1 MSVPIAYACR
11 PEQLPE
17 SVGRD
22 VSDADLVTSGR
33 CRVASCLLLV
43 PRSCRRRPLLL
54 LLLLLTA
61 ML

>member
-1 MSVPIAYACR
+1 
-11 PEQLPE
+11 LPE

-33 CRVASCLLLV
+33 CRVASCLLVV
-43 PRSCRRRPLLL
+43 PRRRRCPL